1 MQNNMKTLKT
11 STATRGA
18 IKFSS
23 LPEVFP
29 ASLFHTP
36 EAGTAP
42 TTTVISGR
50 KCAALLTKFGPLGL
64 LVKTLM
70 ESSRWYSPAGQLQW
84 DAKPIYLEQ
93 VKRYSRKPGNTS
105 PELSATILTELD
117 TKFSQYLF
125 RLRLSGQCTDE
136 TGFGLWAT
144 PNTFDHLPVR
154 DSDKCTNQKKRM
166 GRARSGNL
174 REQVIYPTMHPTPTC
189 QDAKNNFNKSGIK
202 RRSIRLSS
210 FVHLIPTPTASD
222 KQGTTGGNMRSSL
235 RSYTKLYPTVL
246 ASERNYRVTG
256 DTQTA
261 KCLSGIVRREA
272 IEKGHETG
280 QLNPDWVE
288 WLMGYPAGWTNP
300 DFDAPARKYPG
311 RNYLSNEPD
320 IPRITSTKKHRV
332 KRIECLGNAIVP
344 QVAFELFRA
353 IEAVTKL
360 QKEHSKLITH
370 NS

>member
-1 MQNNMKTLKT
+1 MQNNMRTLKT

-18 IKFSS
+18 TKFSS
-23 LPEVFP
+23 LPEVSP

-36 EAGTAP
+36 EAGTAQM
-42 TTTVISGR
+42 TTVISGR
-50 KCAALLTKFGPLGL
+50 NCAALLTKYGPLGL

-84 DAKPIYLEQ
+84 EAKPIYLEQ
-93 VKRYSRKPGNTS
+93 VKRYSKKPGNTLPGS
-105 PELSATILTELD
+105 SETTLTELD

-174 REQVIYPTMHPTPTC
+174 REQVIYPIMHPTPTC

-202 RRSIRLSS
+202 RNSFRLSTL
-210 FVHLIPTPTASD
+210 VC
-222 KQGTTGGNMRSSL
+222 
-235 RSYTKLYPTVL
+235 LYPTVL
-246 ASERNYRVTG
+246 DSERNYRISG

-288 WLMGYPAGWTNP
+288 WLMGYPVGWTNP

-311 RNYLSNEPD
+311 KNYLSNEPD
-320 IPRITSTKKHRV
+320 ILRITTAKKNRV

-344 QVAFELFRA
+344 QVAFELFRT